1 MTGAASPHGKEWLVR
16 HDGPTIPNVSRQE
29 PRAPADAPADAQ
41 ARNEKLIW
49 PGGNARR
56 QQQIEIRETPGGYV
70 SALAF
75 GISLGA
81 NIVLFVALVGL
92 LLFAQAG
99 AFSSGGAFGSSTH
112 SSALSS
118 PTATSSATPS
128 PSATTASLQVT
139 PSSVQLGCD
148 SGQRTQ
154 YVILQNTGSAKV
166 NWQATFS
173 VSAQQAG
180 VTISPQRGQ
189 LAAGGSISIQ
199 LQNTTR
205 SNGSQGGSGRQGVIT
220 FTPTAS
226 EDNQGA
232 GPDAGSSARLSYT
245 TVGCH

>member
-1 MTGAASPHGKEWLVR
+1 MTGAAPPHGKEWLVR
-16 HDGPTIPNVSRQE
+16 HDGPTIPNLSRQE
-29 PRAPADAPADAQ
+29 PGAPAEATADAQ
-41 ARNEKLIW
+41 ERNEKLIW
-49 PGGNARR
+49 PGGNGRR
-56 QQQIEIRETPGGYV
+56 QHPIEIKETPGGYV

-99 AFSSGGAFGSSTH
+99 AFASGSAFGPSTH
-112 SSALSS
+112 GSALGS
-118 PTATSSATPS
+118 PTATANTTPS
-128 PSATTASLQVT
+128 PSATTASLQVM

-154 YVILQNTGSAKV
+154 YVTLQNTGSAKV

-173 VSAQQAG
+173 APTQQAG
-180 VTISPQRGQ
+180 VTVSPLHGQ
-189 LAAGGSISIQ
+189 LAAGGSIPIQ

-220 FTPTAS
+220 FTQTAS
-226 EDNQGA
+226 DENQDTGK
-232 GPDAGSSARLSYT
+232 SASLSYT

>member
-1 MTGAASPHGKEWLVR
+1 MIGAAPPYGKEWLVR
-16 HDGPTIPNVSRQE
+16 HDGPTIPNLSRQE
-29 PRAPADAPADAQ
+29 PGAPAEAADAQ
-41 ARNEKLIW
+41 TRNEKLIW
-49 PGGNARR
+49 PGGNGRR
-56 QQQIEIRETPGGYV
+56 QRPIEIKETPGGYV

-99 AFSSGGAFGSSTH
+99 AFASGGAFGSSTRG
-112 SSALSS
+112 SALGS
-118 PTATSSATPS
+118 PTATANGTPS
-128 PSATTASLQVT
+128 PSAATASLQVT

-154 YVILQNTGSAKV
+154 YVTLQNTGSSKV

-173 VSAQQAG
+173 VPTQQAG
-180 VTISPQRGQ
+180 VTVSPLHGQ
-189 LAAGGSISIQ
+189 LATGGSIPIQ

-205 SNGSQGGSGRQGVIT
+205 SNGSQGSSGRQGVIT
-220 FTPTAS
+220 FAPTAS

-232 GPDAGSSARLSYT
+232 GPDASSSTSLSYT

>member
-1 MTGAASPHGKEWLVR
+1 MIGAAPPHGKEWLVR
-16 HDGPTIPNVSRQE
+16 HDGPTIPNLSRQE
-29 PRAPADAPADAQ
+29 PRVSAEAPADAQ
-41 ARNEKLIW
+41 TRNEKLIW

-56 QQQIEIRETPGGYV
+56 QRPIEIRETPGGYV

-81 NIVLFVALVGL
+81 NIVLFIALVGL

-99 AFSSGGAFGSSTH
+99 AFSSGNAFGASTH
-112 SSALSS
+112 GSALSS
-118 PTATSSATPS
+118 PTVISSFTPS
-128 PSATTASLQVT
+128 PSATTASLQVA

-154 YVILQNTGSAKV
+154 YVTLKNTGSAKV

-173 VSAQQAG
+173 VPAQQAG
-180 VTISPQRGQ
+180 VTVSPLHGQ
-189 LAAGGSISIQ
+189 LAAGGSIPIQ

-205 SNGSQGGSGRQGVIT
+205 SNGSQGASGRQGVIA

-226 EDNQGA
+226 DDNQDA
-232 GPDAGSSARLSYT
+232 GPDAGASAKLSYT

>member
-1 MTGAASPHGKEWLVR
+1 VR
-16 HDGPTIPNVSRQE
+16 HDGPTIPNLSRQE
-29 PRAPADAPADAQ
+29 PRAPAEATAGAQ
-41 ARNEKLIW
+41 TRNEKLIW
-49 PGGNARR
+49 PGGNGRR
-56 QQQIEIRETPGGYV
+56 QRPIEIRETPGGYV

-99 AFSSGGAFGSSTH
+99 AFSSGGAFGPSTR
-112 SSALSS
+112 SSALSN
-118 PTATSSATPS
+118 PTATSDATPS
-128 PSATTASLQVT
+128 PSATAASLQIA
-139 PSSVQLGCD
+139 PSSVQLGCV

-154 YVILQNTGSAKV
+154 YVTLQNTGSAKV

-173 VSAQQAG
+173 VPAQQAG
-180 VTISPQRGQ
+180 VTVSPLRGQ
-189 LAAGGSISIQ
+189 LAAGGSIPIQ

-205 SNGSQGGSGRQGVIT
+205 SNGSQGSSGRQGVIT

-226 EDNQGA
+226 EDNQDAGA
-232 GPDAGSSARLSYT
+232 DAGSSAKLSYT